1 MATVSGKSPNFIFD
15 ITIGVSSPLS
25 IQQIDRIPKEQK
37 FCYRSKDCGYWNSV
51 ENRRNAMLLLKD
63 DDVQKVLT
71 MPMTLEALEET
82 QKEISRGNA
91 ATMGRIDVYL
101 PCERPE
107 SYYRWAVMTGGARRD
122 GFVVARMLSD
132 IVSWPGNKG
141 QQREDKHCFQ
151 PGTYCGLLFMFSA
164 RDGMPVALINDGY
177 LQHMRVAAGAGLGV
191 KYLARKDSQVVGML
205 GSGGMARTYLE
216 AFLSLRKITKVK
228 VFSPNRANAR
238 LYAQE
243 MSQKFHLEAAPAD
256 SPEEA
261 VRGVDIVSCCT
272 SSIDPVFK
280 TAWLE
285 PGMHVTNVTWD
296 ETEPGFAT
304 AVDVAVKMG
313 ESTPHLENPPPGAFY
328 AAHGFLSYVAGQPEE
343 KSFIPRRPP
352 RDELLKLP
360 SLAELMADKVKGR
373 TNDRQTTWFLNL
385 GVMGVQFAAVC
396 TAVYHEAKKR
406 GVGREIPTEWFTQA
420 IRD

>member
-1 MATVSGKSPNFIFD
+1 
-15 ITIGVSSPLS
+15 
-25 IQQIDRIPKEQK
+25 
-37 FCYRSKDCGYWNSV
+37 
-51 ENRRNAMLLLKD
+51 MLLLKD
-63 DDVQKVLT
+63 NDVQKVLS

-82 QKEISRGNA
+82 QKEIFKGSA
-91 ATMGRIDVYL
+91 STMGRIDVYL
-101 PCERPE
+101 PCEHAE

-132 IVSWPGNKG
+132 IVSWPGKKG
-141 QQREDKHCFQ
+141 QQRENKHCIQ

-177 LQHMRVAAGAGLGV
+177 LQHMRVAGGAGLGV
-191 KYLARKDSQVVGML
+191 KYLARNDSHVVGMI

-216 AFLSLRKITKVK
+216 AFLAVRKITKVK
-228 VFSPNRANAR
+228 VYSPNPENAR

-243 MSQKFHLEAAPAD
+243 MSQKLHLEVVPAV

-261 VRGVDIVSCCT
+261 VKGVDIVSCCT

-285 PGMHVTNVTWD
+285 PGMHVTDVTWD
-296 ETEPGFAT
+296 ETEPGFAQ
-304 AVDVAVKMG
+304 AVDVAIKMG
-313 ESTPHLENPPPGAFY
+313 ESTPHLENAPPGAFY

-343 KSFIPRRPP
+343 TAIIPRRPP
-352 RDELLKLP
+352 REELLKLP
-360 SLAELMADKVKGR
+360 TLAELIAGKARGR
-373 TNDRQTTWFLNL
+373 TGNRQTTWFLNL
-385 GVMGVQFAAVC
+385 GAMGAQFAAVC
-396 TAVYHEAKKR
+396 AAVYHAAKKR
-406 GVGREIPTEWFTQA
+406 SVGREIPTEWFTQA

>member
-1 MATVSGKSPNFIFD
+1 
-15 ITIGVSSPLS
+15 
-25 IQQIDRIPKEQK
+25 
-37 FCYRSKDCGYWNSV
+37 
-51 ENRRNAMLLLKD
+51 MLLLRD

-82 QKEISRGNA
+82 QKEIFKGNA

-107 SYYRWAVMTGGARRD
+107 SYYRWAVMTGGAERD

-132 IVSWPGNKG
+132 IVSWPGEKG
-141 QQREDKHCFQ
+141 QQRENKHCIQ

-164 RDGMPVALINDGY
+164 KDGMPAALINDGF
-177 LQHMRVAAGAGLGV
+177 LQHMRVAGGAGLGV
-191 KYLARKDSQVVGML
+191 KYLAREDSHVVGMI

-216 AFLSLRKITKVK
+216 AFAAVRKITRVR
-228 VFSPNRANAR
+228 VYSVSPANAKQ
-238 LYAQE
+238 YAAE
-243 MSQKFHLEAAPAD
+243 MSERFRMEVEPVSSAR
-256 SPEEA
+256 EA
-261 VRGVDIVSCCT
+261 VKGADIVSCCT

-285 PGMHVTNVTWD
+285 PGMHVTDVTWD
-296 ETEPGFAT
+296 ETEPGFAK

-328 AAHGFLSYVAGQPEE
+328 AAHGFLGYVAGQPDE
-343 KSFIPRRPP
+343 KEIIPRRPP
-352 RDELLKLP
+352 RQEILKMP
-360 SLAELMADKVKGR
+360 ALADVIGGKVKGR
-373 TNDRQTTWFLNL
+373 TSDTQTTWFLNL

-396 TAVYHEAKKR
+396 TAVYHEAKRK
-406 GVGREIPTEWFTQA
+406 GIGREIPTEWFTQA